1 MLFKKYIS
9 LNKNAEETEKA
20 VEGQEPEKKEESAIQ
35 QPAPEAPET
44 VTCKICK
51 KELDKK
57 RVVKNKY
64 VCYECG

>member
-1 MLFKKYIS
+1 ME
-9 LNKNAEETEKA
+9 NN
-20 VEGQEPEKKEESAIQ
+20 
-35 QPAPEAPET
+35 QPAPEPVET

-64 VCYECG
+64 VCYECGYKNDRDENAVLNLLALAK